1 MLHQFFFYIRVISN
15 GKWFWQI
22 NSHILKKYER
32 PCKYLARWPVKANLL
47 PESWLNTY
55 DFGVLH
61 WSPNRVTRRTDDYFP
76 SDLATYVSTEN
87 SVASAS
93 LPSPSHPSWA
103 FCFRR
108 LTELVASQCSR
119 NCWRSLLSP
128 RLLNQSQTF
137 SFKILLLES
146 TIKTSN
152 HSENN

>member
-1 MLHQFFFYIRVISN
+1 MRARERNRSNLIKYWKQVHFLLIVIKLTVFPFEYCISFFYIRVISN

-61 WSPNRVTRRTDDYFP
+61 WSTNRVTRRTDDPFP

-93 LPSPSHPSWA
+93 LPSSLSMLEKLLA
-103 FCFRR
+103 FFGIP
-108 LTELVASQCSR
+108 T
-119 NCWRSLLSP
+119 P
-128 RLLNQSQTF
+128 T
-137 SFKILLLES
+137 
-146 TIKTSN
+146 
-152 HSENN
+152 